1 MDKRTHGIRQ
11 RKSNIDAVFVMTVFL
26 LFACCLLAAVLA
38 FAKVYKSH
46 GDRISAR
53 FDKSTAVSL
62 VIQKM
67 HAYDYDGGI
76 TTENMDGLD
85 VLCLHETV
93 DGAEYV
99 TYLYSDGENLC
110 ELFAAADYPFST
122 SDGNAVTAA
131 DYFGAELKDGIIEF
145 VIGQDGE
152 KASYT
157 YTMRTATTSEIPD
170 SGKAGDTN
178 GG

>member
-1 MDKRTHGIRQ
+1 
-11 RKSNIDAVFVMTVFL
+11 MTVFL
-26 LFACCLLAAVLA
+26 LFACCLLAAVLT

-53 FDKSTAVSL
+53 FDKSTAAAL
-62 VIQKM
+62 VMQKM
-67 HAYDYDGGI
+67 HAYDYDGGM
-76 TTENMDGLD
+76 TVESVDGID
-85 VLCLHETV
+85 MLCLHETV

-110 ELFAAADYPFST
+110 ELFAAADYPFSAA
-122 SDGNAVTAA
+122 DGNAVTAA
-131 DYFGAELKDGIIEF
+131 DYFSAELNGGRLEF

-152 KASYT
+152 KTSYT
-157 YTMRTATTSEIPD
+157 YTVRTAGIPD